1 MNFLI
6 LLKPQAKIRK
16 VAEIVER
23 SQILASSP
31 ILLTSGATYPP
42 GQGQIFD
49 SNLSTESL
57 RADLKVRLRKTDHN
71 LCKSEEELQGED
83 GRLGKESLS
92 VEVL

>member
-31 ILLTSGATYPP
+31 ILLTSGATYPSS
-42 GQGQIFD
+42 QGQIFD
-49 SNLSTESL
+49 SNLPESL
-57 RADLKVRLRKTDHN
+57 QAALKVRFSRLIKTFAETGERK
-71 LCKSEEELQGED
+71 K
-83 GRLGKESLS
+83 
-92 VEVL
+92 